1 MPCSRFP
8 ISPDPFAPPSRKNY
22 SEFFWSKLSSHSPLG
37 PFFNHWKCFRVPTH
51 EVFKSKVLDSFF
63 FLKNAGATRQPSY
76 STSTSLNKTLIL
88 WTGGYLP
95 WSLSPAFLACQREK
109 LQVLC
114 LHSLHFCLQ
123 NLSAEFAKLVVCF
136 VSSSPPTPPFFLAAP
151 VNPTLTI
158 SQWAPRS
165 EASFRQG
172 KSGGEVPIKLVW
184 LLEDGWLP
192 QF

>member
-22 SEFFWSKLSSHSPLG
+22 SDFFWSKLSSHSPLG

-63 FLKNAGATRQPSY
+63 LFFCFFFWKNAGATRQPSY

-109 LQVLC
+109 LRVLC

-136 VSSSPPTPPFFLAAP
+136 VSSSPPPPLLF
-151 VNPTLTI
+151 
-158 SQWAPRS
+158 S
-165 EASFRQG
+165 
-172 KSGGEVPIKLVW
+172 W
-184 LLEDGWLP
+184 LHLSIRL
-192 QF
+192 